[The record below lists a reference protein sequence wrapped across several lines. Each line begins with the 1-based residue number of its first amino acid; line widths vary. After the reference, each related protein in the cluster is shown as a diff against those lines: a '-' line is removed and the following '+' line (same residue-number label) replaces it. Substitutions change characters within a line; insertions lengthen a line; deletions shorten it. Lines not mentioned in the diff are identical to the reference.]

1 MYNSISMDEFG
12 QKQRKEDINI
22 IDVRETGE
30 FASGHI
36 PGAVN
41 VPLSEFAQHLD
52 KIDKDKDYYVLCL
65 SGARSSVACDFLGNN
80 GYTVTNVM
88 GGMSAWRGDI
98 E

>member
-1 MYNSISMDEFG
+1 MYKSMSMDEFG

-36 PGAVN
+36 PGAIN

-52 KIDKDKDYYVLCL
+52 KIDKDKEYHVVCL
-65 SGARSSVACDFLGNN
+65 SGGRSSVACDYLGNN
-80 GYTVTNVM
+80 GYNVTNVM

>member
-1 MYNSISMDEFG
+1 MYRSISMDEFQ
-12 QKQRKEDINI
+12 QKQKKENINI
-22 IDVRETGE
+22 IDVREADE
-30 FASGHI
+30 FAADHI

-41 VPLSEFAQHLD
+41 TPLSEFAQHLS
-52 KIDKDKDYYVLCL
+52 KIDKNKENYIICL
-65 SGARSSVACDFLGNN
+65 TGARSSVASDYLGNN

>member
-1 MYNSISMDEFG
+1 MFNSVSMDEFG
-12 QKQRKEDINI
+12 QKQRKEDINV
-22 IDVRETGE
+22 IDVREIGE
-30 FASGHI
+30 FTSGHI
-36 PGAVN
+36 PGAIN

-52 KIDKDKDYYVLCL
+52 KVDKNKEYYVVCL

>member
-1 MYNSISMDEFG
+1 MFNSIIMDEFG
-12 QKQRKEDINI
+12 QKQRKDDLNI
-22 IDVRETGE
+22 IDVREAGE
-30 FASGHI
+30 FSSGHI
-36 PGAVN
+36 PGAIN

-52 KIDKDKDYYVLCL
+52 KIDKDKEQYVVCL

-80 GYTVTNVM
+80 GYTVVNVM

>member
-1 MYNSISMDEFG
+1 MYKSMSMDEFG

-30 FASGHI
+30 FSSGHI
-36 PGAVN
+36 PGAIN
-41 VPLSEFAQHLD
+41 VPLSELAQLLD
-52 KIDKDKDYYVLCL
+52 KIDKDKEYHVVCL
-65 SGARSSVACDFLGNN
+65 SGGRSSVACDYLGNN
-80 GYTVTNVM
+80 GYNVTNVM

>member
-1 MYNSISMDEFG
+1 MYKSMSMDEFG

-36 PGAVN
+36 PGAIN
-41 VPLSEFAQHLD
+41 VPLSEFAQYLD
-52 KIDKDKDYYVLCL
+52 KIDKDKEYHVVCL
-65 SGARSSVACDFLGNN
+65 SGGRSSVACDYLGNN
-80 GYTVTNVM
+80 GYNVTNVM